1 MLNPLDGK
9 TVALGVSGSIACHKA
24 VDLASK
30 LTQQGAM
37 VDVVMTEA
45 ATRFASPLAFGGIT
59 HRPVVTDI
67 FDPSS
72 EIGIDHVA
80 VADRAD
86 IVVVAPA
93 TANTIA
99 RIAQGLADDALTT
112 TVLAT
117 RAPVVVCPAMD
128 GHMYDN
134 PATQNNVATLRS
146 RGVTVAGPAVG
157 RLASGMSGSGRMI
170 EPAEIVGHVR
180 AVLGRSGDL
189 AGRRV
194 VATAGGTREP
204 IDPVRSVSNR
214 SSGKMGY
221 AVAEAARDRGA
232 AVTLVTAPT
241 SLPDPAG
248 VDVVL
253 VESATDMRNA
263 LAREC
268 RDADILVMAAA
279 VADWQPAQIADSKL
293 KKGSAET
300 LSLEMTKT
308 PDVVA
313 GVTSDGL
320 VKVGFAAET
329 GDLEKNAAAKI
340 APKGLHFIAANDVTQ
355 PDSGFGTDT
364 NRVVLIDRE
373 GRTEP
378 LGLLTKYEVAHRI
391 LDKALTYC
399 IGQQE

>member
-1 MLNPLDGK
+1 MPHPLEDK
-9 TVALGVSGSIACHKA
+9 TIALGVSGSIACHKA

-30 LTQQGAM
+30 LTQHGAM

-45 ATRFASPLAFGGIT
+45 ATKFASPLAFGSIT

-67 FDPSS
+67 FDPSTELS
-72 EIGIDHVA
+72 IDHVA
-80 VADRAD
+80 IAERAD
-86 IVVVAPA
+86 LVVVAPA

-99 RIAQGLADDALTT
+99 RIAHGLADDALTT
-112 TVLAT
+112 TVLAS

-134 PATQNNVATLRS
+134 PATQHNVETLRS
-146 RGVTVAGPAVG
+146 RGITVAGPAVG
-157 RLASGMSGSGRMI
+157 RLASGMTGSGRMI
-170 EPAEIVGHVR
+170 EPAEIIGHLR
-180 AVLGRSGDL
+180 AVLGRNGDL
-189 AGRRV
+189 AGRKV

-204 IDPVRSVSNR
+204 IDPVRFVSNR

-232 AVTLVTAPT
+232 AVTLVAAPT
-241 SLPDPAG
+241 SLPDPVG
-248 VDVVL
+248 VAVVR
-253 VESATDMRNA
+253 VESAIEMRDA
-263 LAREC
+263 LIREC
-268 RDADILVMAAA
+268 RGADILVMAAA
-279 VADWQPAQIADSKL
+279 VADWRPAEVSAKKL
-293 KKGSAET
+293 KKGSAGA
-300 LSLEMTKT
+300 LSLELTRT

-313 GVTSDGL
+313 GVASEGL

-329 GDLEKNAAAKI
+329 DDLEQNARAKI
-340 APKGLHFIAANDVTQ
+340 VPKGLHFIAANDITD
-355 PDSGFGTDT
+355 PGSGFGTDT

-399 IGQQE
+399 NG

>member
-1 MLNPLDGK
+1 MPHPLEGK
-9 TVALGVSGSIACHKA
+9 TIALGVSGSIACHKA

-30 LTQQGAM
+30 LTQHGAV

-45 ATRFASPLAFGGIT
+45 ATRFASPLAFGSIT

-67 FDPSS
+67 FDPST
-72 EIGIDHVA
+72 ELGIDHVNIA
-80 VADRAD
+80 ERAD
-86 IVVVAPA
+86 LVVVAPA

-99 RIAQGLADDALTT
+99 RIAHGLADDALTT

-134 PATQNNVATLRS
+134 PATQHNVETLQS
-146 RGVTVAGPAVG
+146 RGITVAGPAVG
-157 RLASGMSGSGRMI
+157 RLASGMIGSGRMI
-170 EPAEIVGHVR
+170 EPAEIVGHLC
-180 AVLGRSGDL
+180 AVLGRNGDL
-189 AGRRV
+189 AGRKV

-204 IDPVRSVSNR
+204 IDPVRFISNR

-232 AVTLVTAPT
+232 AVTLVTTPT
-241 SLPDPAG
+241 SLPDPVG
-248 VDVVL
+248 VAVVR
-253 VESATDMRNA
+253 VESAIDMRDA
-263 LAREC
+263 LIREC
-268 RDADILVMAAA
+268 RDADFLVMAAA
-279 VADWQPAQIADSKL
+279 VADWRAAEVSERKI
-293 KKGSAET
+293 KKGSAGA
-300 LSLEMTKT
+300 LSLELTRT

-313 GVTSDGL
+313 DIGYEGL

-329 GDLEKNAAAKI
+329 DDLEQNATAKI
-340 APKGLHFIAANDVTQ
+340 APKGLHFIAANDVTA
-355 PDSGFGTDT
+355 PGSGFGSDT
-364 NRVVLIDRE
+364 NSVILIDRE

-391 LDKALTYC
+391 LDKALSYC
-399 IGQQE
+399 NS

>member
-1 MLNPLDGK
+1 MPHPLEGK
-9 TVALGVSGSIACHKA
+9 TIALGVSGSIACHKA

-30 LTQQGAM
+30 LTQHGAA

-45 ATRFASPLAFGGIT
+45 ATRFASPLAFGSIT

-67 FDPSS
+67 FDPST
-72 EIGIDHVA
+72 ELGIDHVA
-80 VADRAD
+80 IAERAD
-86 IVVVAPA
+86 LVVVAPA

-99 RIAQGLADDALTT
+99 RIAHGLADDALTT

-134 PATQNNVATLRS
+134 PATQHNVATLRS
-146 RGVTVAGPAVG
+146 RGITVAGPAVG
-157 RLASGMSGSGRMI
+157 RLASGMTGSGRMI
-170 EPAEIVGHVR
+170 EPAEIIGHLR
-180 AVLGRSGDL
+180 AVLGRNGDL
-189 AGRRV
+189 AGRKV

-204 IDPVRSVSNR
+204 IDPVRFVSNR

-241 SLPDPAG
+241 SLPDPVG
-248 VDVVL
+248 VAVVR
-253 VESATDMRNA
+253 VESAIEMRDA
-263 LAREC
+263 LIREC
-268 RDADILVMAAA
+268 RGADILVMAAA
-279 VADWQPAQIADSKL
+279 VADWRPAEVSERKL
-293 KKGSAET
+293 KKGSAAT
-300 LSLEMTKT
+300 LSLELTRT
-308 PDVVA
+308 PDAVA
-313 GVTSDGL
+313 DIGYEGL

-329 GDLEKNAAAKI
+329 DDLEQNARAKI
-340 APKGLHFIAANDVTQ
+340 APKGLHFIAANDVTD
-355 PDSGFGTDT
+355 PGSGFGTDT
-364 NRVVLIDRE
+364 NRVIFIDRE

-399 IGQQE
+399 NG

>member
-1 MLNPLDGK
+1 MPNQLEGK
-9 TVALGVSGSIACHKA
+9 TIALGVSGSIACHKA
-24 VDLASK
+24 VGLASK

-45 ATRFASPLAFGGIT
+45 ATKFASPLAFGSIT

-67 FDPSS
+67 FDPST
-72 EIGIDHVA
+72 ELGIDHVA
-80 VADRAD
+80 IAERAD
-86 IVVVAPA
+86 LVVVAPA

-99 RIAQGLADDALTT
+99 RIAHGLADDALTT

-134 PATQNNVATLRS
+134 PATQHNVATLMS
-146 RGVTVAGPAVG
+146 RGITVAGPAVG
-157 RLASGMSGSGRMI
+157 RLASGMTGSGRMI
-170 EPAEIVGHVR
+170 EPAEIIGHLC
-180 AVLGRSGDL
+180 AVLGRNGDL
-189 AGRRV
+189 AGRKV

-204 IDPVRSVSNR
+204 IDPVRFVSNR

-241 SLPDPAG
+241 SLPDPVA
-248 VDVVL
+248 VAVAR
-253 VESATDMRNA
+253 VESAIEMRDA
-263 LAREC
+263 LIREC
-268 RDADILVMAAA
+268 RGADILVMAAA
-279 VADWQPAQIADSKL
+279 VADWRPADVSERKI
-293 KKGSAET
+293 KKGSAGA
-300 LSLEMTKT
+300 LSLELTRT
-308 PDVVA
+308 PDAVA
-313 GVTSDGL
+313 DIGYDGL
-320 VKVGFAAET
+320 IKVGFAAET
-329 GDLEKNAAAKI
+329 DDLEQNARAKI
-340 APKGLHFIAANDVTQ
+340 APKGLHFIAANDVTD
-355 PDSGFGTDT
+355 PGSGFGTDT
-364 NRVVLIDRE
+364 NRVIFIDRE

-399 IGQQE
+399 NG

>member
-1 MLNPLDGK
+1 MPNPLDGK

-45 ATRFASPLAFGGIT
+45 ATRFASPLAFGSIT

-67 FDPSS
+67 FDPRT
-72 EIGIDHVA
+72 ELGIDHVA
-80 VADRAD
+80 IAERAD

-99 RIAQGLADDALTT
+99 RMAQGLAGDALTT

-134 PATQNNVATLRS
+134 PATQHNVETLRS
-146 RGVTVAGPAVG
+146 RGITVAGPAVG
-157 RLASGMSGSGRMI
+157 RLASGMTGSGRMI
-170 EPAEIVGHVR
+170 EPAEIIGHIR
-180 AVLGRSGDL
+180 AVLGRDGDL
-189 AGRRV
+189 AGRKV
-194 VATAGGTREP
+194 VSTAGGTREP

-241 SLPDPAG
+241 SLPIPVG
-248 VDVVL
+248 VDVVR
-253 VESATDMRNA
+253 VESAADMRDA

-268 RDADILVMAAA
+268 QDAAILVMAAA
-279 VADWQPAQIADSKL
+279 VADWRPAEASESKL
-293 KKGSAET
+293 KKGSADT
-300 LSLEMTKT
+300 LSLELTRT

-313 GVTSDGL
+313 GVDSDGL

-329 GDLEKNAAAKI
+329 DDLEQNARAKI
-340 APKGLHFIAANDVTQ
+340 APKGLHFIAANDVTE
-355 PDSGFGTDT
+355 PDSGFGSDT
-364 NRVVLIDRE
+364 NRVILIDRE
-373 GRTEP
+373 GRTEK
-378 LGLLTKYEVAHRI
+378 LDLLTKYEVAHRI

-399 IGQQE
+399 NS